1 MSNHCSTQSPIVA
14 ATVQSPSSLPVQS
27 PSSLPAA
34 SVQSPSSLPTVS
46 VQSHSFLPAAVQSH
60 SSLPAASVQSH
71 SSLPAASVQSP
82 SSLSAASVQSPSS
95 LSAASHSSLPV
106 AGQSPSTLPALS
118 MQSHS
123 LVTAS
128 MQPWQCNYSS
138 SYTLQSPLSAN
149 PQDWSVVVRD
159 LQDEVKSLKAPVK
172 GLHTRLQSFHWIE
185 QRLMDIESQQ
195 EGVHAL
201 PSTRDYGW
209 DHDDMPNL
217 GLDTPYSLPMS
228 APMQRPVTSFLMAQ
242 QTFQYPGPVNSTSPI
257 LNNCRPLACR
267 ALPSEEIDCSCLQD
281 PDVVIQRY
289 PNLKRESKAGE
300 LTTKLAREAYFVM
313 MKCTVGGAG
322 NLPAFPA
329 QEMSELKRKIFSCF
343 PTYWQ
348 NPADFEVLWTKCT
361 KAACRGLRRAQLRN
375 VVIPTPC

>member
-1 MSNHCSTQSPIVA
+1 
-14 ATVQSPSSLPVQS
+14 
-27 PSSLPAA
+27 
-34 SVQSPSSLPTVS
+34 
-46 VQSHSFLPAAVQSH
+46 
-60 SSLPAASVQSH
+60 
-71 SSLPAASVQSP
+71 
-82 SSLSAASVQSPSS
+82 
-95 LSAASHSSLPV
+95 
-106 AGQSPSTLPALS
+106 
-118 MQSHS
+118 
-123 LVTAS
+123 
-128 MQPWQCNYSS
+128 
-138 SYTLQSPLSAN
+138 
-149 PQDWSVVVRD
+149 
-159 LQDEVKSLKAPVK
+159 
-172 GLHTRLQSFHWIE
+172 
-185 QRLMDIESQQ
+185 MDIESQQ

-267 ALPSEEIDCSCLQD
+267 ADNVLPSEEIDCSCLQD

-289 PNLKRESKAGE
+289 PNLKRESNAGE

-322 NLPAFPA
+322 NLPAFLA
-329 QEMSELKRKIFSCF
+329 QEMKRT
-343 PTYWQ
+343 TYWQ

-361 KAACRGLRRAQLRN
+361 KAACRGLRRAQQLLANFDQFCISLTSTSAPSQMKGTKVLTLGAGREVLPHN
-375 VVIPTPC
+375 MADDIYTRPLAIRMRYMCIYACTVLLIGGRACLLPTRGLLPAC